1 MTPEEIDALTLGGY
15 LPFDCPRCDRRRL
28 EFFLNS
34 DGGLCYCKCEKCGAN
49 SEDDSLSSTRRS
61 QPYQAGFYQAGDR
74 VKCRTSGALATVVS
88 TPFGIALRL
97 QWDNGGSGTYMP
109 ESVVL
114 VESEFQQR

>member
-34 DGGLCYCKCEKCGAN
+34 TGALCYCKCEKCGAN
-49 SEDDSLSSTRRS
+49 SEDDSLSPARRERVN
-61 QPYQAGFYQAGDR
+61 YRAGDR
-74 VKCRTSGALATVVS
+74 VKCRTSGSLATVMS
-88 TPFGIALRL
+88 TPFGITLRL
-97 QWDNGGSGTYMP
+97 QWDNGGSGTYLP

-114 VESEFQQR
+114 VESESKQR

>member
-49 SEDDSLSSTRRS
+49 SEDDSLSPT
-61 QPYQAGFYQAGDR
+61 
-74 VKCRTSGALATVVS
+74 
-88 TPFGIALRL
+88 
-97 QWDNGGSGTYMP
+97 SGTYLP
-109 ESVVL
+109 DSVVPAT
-114 VESEFQQR
+114 EDACEGPDDCDAHHPCQRHAAEANAGRFKQR